1 MMHVGDETPDEL
13 FVGLQLFDEWCN
25 AKFNQLVTVEEVM
38 LDGSPNLR
46 TAFAIWLY
54 QRRYIYTDFKFP
66 LHVYFLMCVR
76 HVNERTHTHTH
87 TRAVVGVCVC
97 VCVYVYIVC
106 VWCIV
111 V

>member
-76 HVNERTHTHTH
+76 HVNERTHIHTHTH
-87 TRAVVGVCVC
+87 VRWWVRVC

-106 VWCIV
+106 VWCSV